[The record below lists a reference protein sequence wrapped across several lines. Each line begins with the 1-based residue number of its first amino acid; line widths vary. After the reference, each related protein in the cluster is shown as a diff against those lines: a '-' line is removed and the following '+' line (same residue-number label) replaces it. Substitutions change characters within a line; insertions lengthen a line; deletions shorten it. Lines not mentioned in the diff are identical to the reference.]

1 VNPILDLT
9 DIAQKIGG
17 LFIGGM
23 PGPELDDQTTILIK
37 DYHLGGIILF
47 HRNIRDPVQLAQLC
61 QDLQMV
67 SMENTGIPLFLA
79 IDQEGGRV
87 ARLGEPF
94 TQFPGN
100 AAIGENP
107 DPEKSALHFAT
118 TTAREMSL
126 VGLNMNMAPVLD
138 VFATTTA
145 REMSLV
151 GLNMNMAPVLDV
163 AQPNMDAH
171 LVGRPFSHEPLQV
184 IALGKIVINT
194 LQQGGI
200 MAVAKHF
207 PGLGK
212 SDLDPHQHLPTV
224 SATSEEM
231 ESIHLPP
238 FAGAIE
244 AHVSAI
250 MSSHA
255 VYPALDP
262 GIPATLSRRIM
273 TDLLRESMR
282 FDGLI
287 ISDDL
292 EMGAIV
298 NERGM
303 PGGAAD
309 ALEAGVDLLLICKNQ
324 SHLLTS
330 IELIRDKVLKE
341 EIPYE
346 RLERSIARI
355 ARYKKRFLYPHKKI
369 SLKAVKEFFGN
380 TDT

>member
-9 DIAQKIGG
+9 EITQKIGR
-17 LFIGGM
+17 LFIGSM
-23 PGPELDDQTTILIK
+23 PGPELDDNTTTLIK

-47 HRNIRDPVQLAQLC
+47 KRNIVDPIQLARLC
-61 QDLQMV
+61 RDIQRV
-67 SMENTGIPLFLA
+67 SMENSGLPLFLA

-87 ARLGEPF
+87 ARLREPF

-100 AAIGENP
+100 AAIVESP
-107 DPEKSALHFAT
+107 DPEKSALHFA
-118 TTAREMSL
+118 R
-126 VGLNMNMAPVLD
+126 
-138 VFATTTA
+138 TTA

-171 LVGRPFSHEPLQV
+171 LVGRPFSHDPLQV
-184 IALGKIVINT
+184 AALGKIVINT

-212 SDLDPHQHLPTV
+212 SDLDPHLHLPTIH
-224 SATSEEM
+224 ATLEEM
-231 ESIHLPP
+231 ESMHLPP

-244 AHVSAI
+244 ARVSAI

-255 VYPALDP
+255 VYPALEP

-273 TDLLRESMR
+273 TDLLRERMR

-292 EMGAIV
+292 EMGAISK
-298 NERGM
+298 ERGL
-303 PGGAAD
+303 PRGAAD
-309 ALEAGVDLLLICKNQ
+309 AFEAGIDLLLIC
-324 SHLLTS
+324 SDHSLLLAS
-330 IELIRDKVLKE
+330 MELLRDRVLKE
-341 EIPYE
+341 DIPYE
-346 RLERSIARI
+346 RLEESLERI
-355 ARYKKRFLYPHKKI
+355 AKYKRRFLHPPKKI
-369 SLKAVKEFFGN
+369 SLKTVKEYFGN
-380 TDT
+380 IET

>member
-1 VNPILDLT
+1 MSPILDLT
-9 DIAQKIGG
+9 EITQKIGR

-23 PGPELDDQTTILIK
+23 PGPELDDQTITLIK
-37 DYHLGGIILF
+37 DYHLSGIILF
-47 HRNIRDPVQLAQLC
+47 DRNIRDPIQLARLC
-61 QDLQMV
+61 RDLQKV
-67 SMENTGIPLFLA
+67 STENSGLPLFLA

-87 ARLGEPF
+87 ARLKEPF
-94 TQFPGN
+94 TLFPGN
-100 AAIGENP
+100 AAIGKNP
-107 DPEKSALHFAT
+107 DPEQSALDFA
-118 TTAREMSL
+118 S
-126 VGLNMNMAPVLD
+126 
-138 VFATTTA
+138 TTA

-171 LVGRPFSHEPLQV
+171 LVGRSFSDDPLLV
-184 IALGKIVINT
+184 TTLGKMVINT

-212 SDLDPHQHLPTV
+212 SDLDPHLHLPTIN
-224 SATSEEM
+224 ATSEEM
-231 ESIHLPP
+231 ESIHLLP

-255 VYPALDP
+255 VYPALEP
-262 GIPATLSRRIM
+262 GIPATLSKKIM
-273 TDLLRESMR
+273 TDLLREKMR
-282 FDGLI
+282 FEALI

-292 EMGAIV
+292 EMGAISK
-298 NERGM
+298 ERGL
-303 PGGAAD
+303 PQGAAD
-309 ALEAGVDLLLICKNQ
+309 GFEAGIDLLLICRNQ
-324 SHLLTS
+324 SHLLAS

-346 RLERSIARI
+346 RLEGSLERI
-355 ARYKKRFLYPHKKI
+355 AKYKRRFLYRPKKI

>member
-1 VNPILDLT
+1 VSVVNPILDLT
-9 DIAQKIGG
+9 EIAQKIGR

-23 PGPELDDQTTILIK
+23 PGPELDDRTTILIK

-47 HRNIRDPVQLAQLC
+47 DRNIRDPIQLARLC

-67 SMENTGIPLFLA
+67 SMENSGIPLFLA

-100 AAIGENP
+100 AAIGEHP
-107 DPEKSALHFAT
+107 DPEKSALH
-118 TTAREMSL
+118 
-126 VGLNMNMAPVLD
+126 
-138 VFATTTA
+138 FATTTA

-212 SDLDPHQHLPTV
+212 SDLDPHQDLPTV

-292 EMGAIV
+292 EMGAIA
-298 NERGM
+298 NERGL

-309 ALEAGVDLLLICKNQ
+309 ALEAGIDLLLICKNQ
-324 SHLLTS
+324 SHLLAS
-330 IELIRDKVLKE
+330 IELIREKVLKE

-355 ARYKKRFLYPHKKI
+355 TKYKKRFLYPHKKI